1 MAKLLKFFKNIYNY
15 HLKAPLG
22 FLTLVYLMLFTF
34 FTLFQT
40 LYFKYY
46 LDNSLKGKVE
56 NTLNQ
61 VENKLSDY
69 VKFLENFYKIP
80 FIPEFA
86 ELPESKGWLVEL
98 VDSLEDFF
106 RKEKFLNLAIFYQKE
121 LFLSWNYKQREFPFI
136 ECKNLY
142 YKEGSLLKVL
152 RKTTIEHKDYCIY
165 LTLDISYYQNTFYKY
180 ALIVIFLY
188 SLTLIMVFYLF
199 SRFKEAEE
207 RKKEAERKLQAEREL
222 AILGRMA
229 ATLAHELRN
238 SLNNLFLLIQAS
250 FVNKFSQ
257 DKIMKELKGLLE
269 WTQEILLFHKNIKI
283 EPQYFDPEML
293 IYELKL
299 LSANFENAE
308 VKLLI
313 ENKVKTLW
321 GDPFWIK
328 RAVENLIKNS
338 FQVIGKEGLIKVN
351 LEEKEGYYLIEVYD
365 NGPPIPEEIKQNIF
379 EPFFTTKKEGFGLGL
394 YLVKKIMEA
403 HHGTVVIE
411 NLPTYGKIFRL
422 KWKPYEK
429 R

>member
-1 MAKLLKFFKNIYNY
+1 MAKFLKLFKIYIFY
-15 HLKAPLG
+15 FKAPLG
-22 FLTLVYLMLFTF
+22 FLTIVFFLVFTI

-46 LDNSLKGKVE
+46 LDNSLKSKVE

-61 VENKLSDY
+61 IENKLSDY
-69 VKFLENFYKIP
+69 VKFLENVYKIP

-98 VDSLEDFF
+98 VDSLEDLF
-106 RKEKFLNLAIFYQKE
+106 RKERFLSLAIFYQKE
-121 LFLSWNYKQREFPFI
+121 LFLSWNYKKKEELPM
-136 ECKNLY
+136 ECKNTY

-165 LTLDISYYQNTFYKY
+165 LSLDISNYQTTFYRY
-180 ALIVIFLY
+180 ALMVIFLY
-188 SLTLIMVFYLF
+188 LLTVIMVFYLF

-207 RKKEAERKLQAEREL
+207 RKKEAEKRLQAEREL
-222 AILGRMA
+222 ALLGRMA

-238 SLNNLFLLIQAS
+238 SLNNLFLLMQAS
-250 FVNKFSQ
+250 ASNNFSQ
-257 DKIMKELKGLLE
+257 DKILNELKGLLE
-269 WTQEILLFHKNIKI
+269 WTQEILLFHKNLKI

-293 IYELKL
+293 VYELKL
-299 LSANFENAE
+299 LSANFEYKG
-308 VKLLI
+308 VTLLI
-313 ENKVKTLW
+313 VNQVKTLW

-338 FQVIGKEGLIKVN
+338 FQAIEKDGIIKVHI
-351 LEEKEGYYLIEVYD
+351 EEKGNFYLIEVYD
-365 NGPPIPEEIKQNIF
+365 NGPPIPEEIKENIF
-379 EPFFTTKKEGFGLGL
+379 EPFFTTKKGGFGLGL

-403 HHGTVVIE
+403 HHGTVEIE
-411 NLPTYGKIFRL
+411 NLPSYGKIFRL
-422 KWKPYEK
+422 KWKAYEK